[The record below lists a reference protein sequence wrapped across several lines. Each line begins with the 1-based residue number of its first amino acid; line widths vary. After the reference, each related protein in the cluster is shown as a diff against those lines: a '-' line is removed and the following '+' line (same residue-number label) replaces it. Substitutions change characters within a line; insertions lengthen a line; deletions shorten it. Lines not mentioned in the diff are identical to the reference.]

1 MTKPWDVYEA
11 TIKDLYADN
20 TLSVVRQ
27 IMIDQYGFRA
37 SVRAYRGRLIR
48 WGVRKYNCRKRA
60 SPSASNS
67 SADDGSSFTSGS
79 DTASPIMA
87 AAAAAAVGDA
97 RAILPRVMMKQGNV
111 DGQLA
116 MPVRMNQQY
125 GQSHQHQVFSTDNS
139 FDSKPRAFLSAPQ
152 HNTNS
157 SSSSDG
163 IQYGW
168 DTALLKKDP
177 DVAAADADLDDF
189 TSSPQSEA
197 LAPPPLYFSTLTASM
212 MQPGTGNNKPPYGTG
227 YGGSTPTQ
235 HQHHR
240 NTGGGG
246 SLNYYNSL
254 PSQQQRQQQ
263 VRSGVV
269 AVNQV
274 PPDMSFAA
282 QTRGYGHGP
291 RPTIGG

>member
-11 TIKDLYADN
+11 TIRDLYADN

-37 SVRAYRGRLIR
+37 SAYRGRLIR

-60 SPSASNS
+60 SPSVSNS
-67 SADDGSSFTSGS
+67 SADEGGSFTSGS

-87 AAAAAAVGDA
+87 AAAATAVGDA
-97 RAILPRVMMKQGNV
+97 RAILPRVMMKQGDA
-111 DGQLA
+111 DGHLA

-152 HNTNS
+152 HNSNS
-157 SSSSDG
+157 NGNGSSSDG
-163 IQYGW
+163 IRYGW
-168 DTALLKKDP
+168 DATLLKKDP
-177 DVAAADADLDDF
+177 DAADLDDF
-189 TSSPQSEA
+189 TSSPQGEA
-197 LAPPPLYFSTLTASM
+197 LAPQPSYFSGLAASM
-212 MQPGTGNNKPPYGTG
+212 MQSGNGNNKPSYSTE
-227 YGGSTPTQ
+227 YGGTTSAQ

-240 NTGGGG
+240 NTDGG

-254 PSQQQRQQQ
+254 PPQQQQQQ
-263 VRSGVV
+263 QHVRNGVV
-269 AVNQV
+269 AVNQA
-274 PPDMSFAA
+274 PPHMSFAA
-282 QTRGYGHGP
+282 QARGYAHGP
-291 RPTIGG
+291 